1 MAADGHGKPSGF
13 LSMTT
18 PHHFP
23 SDSDSLEG
31 HVFRPATHAELVEAV
46 EQAFD
51 YRGDVSLELASGY
64 TVEGYVSNRDAHA
77 PQPFLQIFP
86 KDESALRSIRYADIQ
101 AIRFTGKD
109 TASGKS
115 WEAWVAKKEAQ
126 RRAEAEAASRAAK
139 ARGHL

>member
-1 MAADGHGKPSGF
+1 
-13 LSMTT
+13 MTT

-31 HVFRPATHAELVEAV
+31 RVFRPATHAELVEAV

-51 YRGDVSLELASGY
+51 YRGDVSLQLTSGQ
-64 TVEGYVSNRDAHA
+64 TVEGYVSNRDSHVVE
-77 PQPFLQIFP
+77 PFLHLFP
-86 KDESALRSIRYADIQ
+86 KDDSGLRSIRYADIE
-101 AIRFTGKD
+101 AISFTGKD

-115 WEAWVAKKEAQ
+115 WEAWVIKKEAQ
-126 RRAEAEAASRAAK
+126 RRAEAEEASNAAK

>member
-1 MAADGHGKPSGF
+1 
-13 LSMTT
+13 MTT

-31 HVFRPATHAELVEAV
+31 RVFRPASHAELVEAI

-51 YRGDVSLELASGY
+51 YRGDVSLQLTSGQ
-64 TVEGYVSNRDAHA
+64 TVEGYVSNRDTHA
-77 PQPFLQIFP
+77 VQPFLQIFP
-86 KDESALRSIRYADIQ
+86 KVESGLRLIRYADVK
-101 AIRFTGKD
+101 AISFTGKD

-115 WEAWVAKKEAQ
+115 WEAWVTKKEAQ
-126 RRAEAEAASRAAK
+126 RRAEAEEASNAAK